1 LVNTPGDPWPGF
13 ADWRLHDCTQLL
25 ARWKG

>member
-1 LVNTPGDPWPGF
+1 PGF

>member
-1 LVNTPGDPWPGF
+1 PGF

-25 ARWKG
+25 AQWER